1 MASVLAGLLTERTIK
16 LKAHASDWRMALRLG
31 GQLLVDSGGVE
42 PRYVDA
48 MIQTMLDFGPYVVI
62 APGLAL
68 GHARPEAGVLRT
80 CFSLVTLDS
89 PVEFGVPENDP
100 VDVIFSFGAP
110 DKNAHLEALRQMAAL
125 CSDEA
130 NMRAIRAATHPSEVI
145 ALLNRQ

>member
-1 MASVLAGLLTERTIK
+1 MASVLAGLLTEKTIR
-16 LKAHASDWRMALRLG
+16 LKAYAADWRMALRLG
-31 GQLLVDSGGVE
+31 GQLLVDAGGVE

-48 MIQTMLDFGPYVVI
+48 MIQMMLDLGPYVVI

-80 CFSLVTLDS
+80 CFSLVTLRT

-110 DKNAHLEALRQMAAL
+110 DKNAHLDALRQMAAL
-125 CSDEA
+125 CSDEES
-130 NMRAIRAATHPSEVI
+130 MRAIRVATHPSEVI
-145 ALLNRQ
+145 SLLRPS